1 MISEV
6 CLEITAIFGIP
17 FYNCRH
23 TNDRIE
29 GRKAQT
35 YELKIHLTL
44 KIYCEGRSAHDKINI
59 IRTHQKIQTYNY
71 NTIFIQP
78 AHVANKLI

>member
-1 MISEV
+1 MIAETY
-6 CLEITAIFGIP
+6 LEITAVLGTP
-17 FYNCRH
+17 FYSCRR

-44 KIYCEGRSAHDKINI
+44 KINCDGRSAHDKINI
-59 IRTHQKIQTYNY
+59 IRTHQKIHTYNY